1 MVRFVAKRLL
11 GAIPLLLGVSFL
23 VFALLQIAPGSPE
36 QVLAGGRHVDAQ
48 TFADIRRQFNLDKPF
63 LVQYWL
69 WLSHIVRGD
78 LGQTIVFHDTVTNLV
93 VPRILPTLEL
103 AALAFLF
110 ILVTGL
116 GFGVV
121 SALREGTWL
130 GRVSSGTMLATSAMA
145 TYVSSILL
153 IAVFSV
159 ALGWFPIFGLGKGGL
174 DRLYHLVLPAVALGL
189 GVMSLIG
196 RTCQASL
203 SQVLGEAYV
212 EAARS
217 RGFPERR
224 VVVRHA
230 LRNALLPVLTVTGA
244 SFGYLIVGTVLVEY
258 TFGLNGLGALL
269 VQAVQDK
276 DFPTVQGVTL
286 LFAASFVLINLV
298 VDLLYAMVDPRV
310 RLTTRGQ

>member
-1 MVRFVAKRLL
+1 VIRFIAQRLL

-23 VFALLQIAPGSPE
+23 VFVLLHIAPGSPE
-36 QVLAGGRHVDAQ
+36 QVLAGGRHVGAQ
-48 TFADIRRQFNLDKPF
+48 TLAEIRREFNLDKPF

-69 WLSHIVRGD
+69 WLSHVVRGD

-93 VPRILPTLEL
+93 GPRILPTLEL
-103 AALAFLF
+103 SALAFVF
-110 ILVTGL
+110 IMVAGL
-116 GFGVV
+116 GLGVV
-121 SALREGTWL
+121 SALRQGTWV
-130 GRVSSGTMLATSAMA
+130 GRTTSGTMLGMSATAPF
-145 TYVSSILL
+145 VSGILL

-159 ALGWFPIFGLGKGGL
+159 ALGWFPIFGLGGSGL
-174 DRLYHLVLPAVALGL
+174 DRVYHLALPAVALGM
-189 GVMSLIG
+189 GVMSLVG

-217 RGFPERR
+217 RGFSERR
-224 VVVRHA
+224 VVGRHA

-276 DFPTVQGVTL
+276 DYPTVQGVTL

-298 VDLLYAMVDPRV
+298 VDLLYAVVDPRV
-310 RLTTRGQ
+310 RLSTRGQ